1 MSAKL
6 STLQQTSWWKLN
18 PKCLLTVY
26 YSALH
31 RTANN
36 ALYTTASALH
46 VQYREDWDPAIRMTF
61 CSAIYCPDRSVRK
74 SCFTPTPRWR
84 AALTKCCS
92 DQVLLLLSSYTVAG
106 YFYTP
111 YWLFSF
117 SRTISVSSDSGEGLL
132 LGNTRKCGSIDGS
145 CMETYNGT
153 TFLLKRIFALLQ
165 YSYSTYMVSPMSLYY
180 FFCEYSIWNYRNVLI
195 SSFIHVFEDWARTRA
210 YTVYRAKWM
219 NELTGQSVRSIINVL
234 CWGINISAVI
244 WTVLA
249 S

>member
-165 YSYSTYMVSPMSLYY
+165 YSYSTYMVSLMSLYY

-210 YTVYRAKWM
+210 YTVYRVKWS
-219 NELTGQSVRSIINVL
+219 NRSVSQKHYQCVMLRN
-234 CWGINISAVI
+234 
-244 WTVLA
+244 
-249 S
+249 